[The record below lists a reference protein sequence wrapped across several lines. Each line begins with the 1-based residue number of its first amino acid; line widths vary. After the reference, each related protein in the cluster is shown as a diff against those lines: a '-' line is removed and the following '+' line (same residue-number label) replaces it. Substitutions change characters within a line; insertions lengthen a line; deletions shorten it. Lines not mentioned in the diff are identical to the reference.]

1 MFQHAFTDYLVQL
14 QQVNQ
19 RWWKE
24 VEQSK
29 AAVNSPLNKAMQ
41 EVNLEDSLKFF
52 EQAAN
57 QPAALLK
64 VQTQWWEQQLQIWQ
78 KWCLSRKF
86 NPSWKPKKGIS
97 VLAMKRGSKI
107 LSSTSSNNPIC
118 CSVRLILTRSMLSKV
133 LMKKPKSGF
142 CSSHVR

>member
-29 AAVNSPLNKAMQ
+29 ATVNSPLNKAMQ

-52 EQAAN
+52 EQAVN

-64 VQTQWWEQQLQIWQ
+64 LQTQWWEQQLQIWQ
-78 KWCLSRKF
+78 KVC
-86 NPSWKPKKGIS
+86 
-97 VLAMKRGSKI
+97 
-107 LSSTSSNNPIC
+107 
-118 CSVRLILTRSMLSKV
+118 
-133 LMKKPKSGF
+133 
-142 CSSHVR
+142 